1 MTHLEQVLLHVLILT
16 RTQLAQTWLHMQM
29 RTAESLFCTQQK
41 MQLPQTQRHL
51 QQLSKQQTTQ
61 NMQPFTIL
69 GCKFPQ
75 RLPVLLVSFRQLDML
90 LVSVQMHTTKQ
101 VHIYQPLV

>member
-1 MTHLEQVLLHVLILT
+1 M
-16 RTQLAQTWLHMQM
+16 
-29 RTAESLFCTQQK
+29 
-41 MQLPQTQRHL
+41 
-51 QQLSKQQTTQ
+51 Q

-90 LVSVQMHTTKQ
+90 LVSVQLHTTKQ